1 MMRRGMGEMRI
12 SSRFLGVLVAAA
24 VWAYAGLSVA
34 SRPVAN
40 QAITPSVL
48 DVAASRALA
57 AID

>member
-1 MMRRGMGEMRI
+1 MRI
-12 SSRFLGVLVAAA
+12 SSRFLAVLVAAA

-57 AID
+57 VID